1 MGVVASAKPLILTRF
16 PAQQRIANRDQEM
29 LVIDLD
35 DVAQV
40 RVPHDVRSVTS
51 ITYICTPFYS
61 IAPHLDSYRRHVAR
75 RNPVQHQALSEFVL

>member
-51 ITYICTPFYS
+51 ITYICTPFHS
-61 IAPHLDSYRRHVAR
+61 IAPHLDS
-75 RNPVQHQALSEFVL
+75 LSEARWSSRSSPTPSGI

>member
-29 LVIDLD
+29 LAIDLD

-61 IAPHLDSYRRHVAR
+61 IAPHLDS
-75 RNPVQHQALSEFVL
+75 LSEARCSSRSSPTPSGI